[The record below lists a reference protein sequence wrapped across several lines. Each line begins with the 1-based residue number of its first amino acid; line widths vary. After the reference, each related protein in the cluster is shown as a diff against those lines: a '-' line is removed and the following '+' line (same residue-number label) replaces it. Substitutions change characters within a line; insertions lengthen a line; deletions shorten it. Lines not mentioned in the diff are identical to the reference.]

1 MVSGKDKQHPV
12 RYFAQDESRFGLHTL
27 LGRLI
32 IACRVKPI
40 GQWQWLSKAF
50 WLLVFK

>member
-1 MVSGKDKQHPV
+1 MVSGKDKQCPI

-27 LGRLI
+27 LGRFTT
-32 IACRVKPI
+32 CGVKPI